1 MSALPPGRIEMR
13 DVCRTYKLYVER
25 NRTLKEVLLRQGRG
39 NYRAV
44 RAMDHV
50 SLTVEPGTTL
60 GLMGPNGAGKSTLLK
75 MVAGILPPDS
85 GDIAVGGRVVSL
97 LSLGAGFHPDF
108 TGRENVQTNAAI
120 HGLTKKQ
127 VSERMERIKDFS
139 ELGSFFDAPVRTYS
153 TGMTMRLGFAAAA
166 EFDGDVLLLD
176 EVFAVG
182 DTAFQEK
189 CTNRIK
195 EFQASGTTILF
206 VTHSMDLIPQMC
218 DRAIWVQEGRIL
230 ADGLPAEVIDQYH
243 AGAIGQTPALRAT

>member
-1 MSALPPGRIEMR
+1 M
-13 DVCRTYKLYVER
+13 
-25 NRTLKEVLLRQGRG
+25 
-39 NYRAV
+39 
-44 RAMDHV
+44 
-50 SLTVEPGTTL
+50 
-60 GLMGPNGAGKSTLLK
+60 
-75 MVAGILPPDS
+75 
-85 GDIAVGGRVVSL
+85 SL

-153 TGMTMRLGFAAAA
+153 TGMTMRLGFSAAA

-230 ADGLPAEVIDQYH
+230 ADGIPSDVIEQYH